1 MDLSKL
7 EMSFGQFIRLAV
19 KSDEGMFMRHRSA
32 QMWMDPNHE
41 GFNSFDETSLFKI
54 VQGLSGDENS
64 VSFESANRPG
74 YYVRHS
80 NSTC

>member
-1 MDLSKL
+1 
-7 EMSFGQFIRLAV
+7 
-19 KSDEGMFMRHRSA
+19 
-32 QMWMDPNHE
+32 MWMDPNHE